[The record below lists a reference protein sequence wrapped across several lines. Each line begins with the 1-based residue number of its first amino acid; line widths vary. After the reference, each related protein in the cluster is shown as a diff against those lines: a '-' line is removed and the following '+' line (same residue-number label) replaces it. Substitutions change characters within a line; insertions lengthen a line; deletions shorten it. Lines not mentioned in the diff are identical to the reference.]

1 MNRSYSLAVIMM
13 AAGDSRRFSDNKL
26 MTPIEGIPMYQHTLN
41 WVAALSPEAAVV
53 VSQYE
58 PVLASGRT
66 LGMTTVI
73 NQESRLGVSH
83 TIGLGLAACPS
94 CDAYLFTVCD
104 QPWLSLATVLALLDA
119 WEASSKGMASLQCER
134 RPGNPC
140 VFSSRYV
147 PELLAL
153 TGDTGGRAVIK
164 KHPEDVLYYDIPDP
178 RELLDIDT
186 KEDLR
191 RLR

>member
-41 WVAALSPEAAVV
+41 WVDALSPEAAVV
-53 VSQYE
+53 VSQYG
-58 PVLASGRT
+58 PILDCGKR
-66 LGMTTVI
+66 LDMTTVV
-73 NQESRLGVSH
+73 NQDSQLGVSH
-83 TIGLGLAACPS
+83 TIRLGLLACPS

-104 QPWLSLATVLALLDA
+104 QPWLSLSTVRSLLTA
-119 WEASSKGMASLQCER
+119 WEASVKGMASLRCEG

-164 KHPEDVLYYDIPDP
+164 THPEDVFYYDIPDP

-191 RLR
+191 RLI